1 MRGSS
6 ARVHCAY
13 TSRCRCG
20 GGFWVGCDR
29 YKCVWYVSDVREMS
43 PKVWRRALA
52 YRRARWGCWEEYP
65 GTSCA
70 GAGITRVR
78 RSGCAGSDKRVERDR
93 GRGTE

>member
-43 PKVWRRALA
+43 PRVWRRALA
-52 YRRARWGCWEEYP
+52 YRRARWGLL
-65 GTSCA
+65 G
-70 GAGITRVR
+70 GISWVKLCRWYNESPEKRVR
-78 RSGCAGSDKRVERDR
+78 WLGQEGRTRS
-93 GRGTE
+93 